1 MIKNS
6 KPLSLA
12 EAQEFI
18 KDSEETSPE
27 IREFVNDFK
36 KLSVEGAK
44 NLRKKIEEL
53 DSIKIKANHISKII
67 DLLPET
73 KEELN
78 KIFIDVNLEE
88 DETKKILNIIKEFI

>member
-18 KDSEETSPE
+18 KNSEETSPE
-27 IREFVNDFK
+27 IKKFVNTFV
-36 KLSVEGAK
+36 KLSVEDAK
-44 NLRKKIEEL
+44 KLRKKLQEL
-53 DSIKIKANHISKII
+53 SLIKIKEEHISKVI

-73 KEELN
+73 KEEVN
-78 KIFIDVNLEE
+78 KIFVNVNLNE
-88 DETKKILNIIKEFI
+88 DEINKILETVKGFI